1 MSRSRTEI
9 PAEVEPRARALFARR
24 LRAFRRKVHRQVGL
38 LMVLQWFAA
47 SALAWAWGAG
57 WIPSVSGGVHPGLQA
72 WTTVGGALCLLPGL
86 CFVRWRPNGPETRYV
101 VAASQL
107 AFCILGIQLTGG
119 RVETQFLVFISMALL
134 AFYIDPWVLF
144 LASAMYAGSL
154 FGLLDAWGVP
164 RYGPAPVGTHPVWE
178 RLAWIAFQ
186 ATVVGLAGQRGRLE
200 LYLGARHSAA
210 LEHTK
215 ERVEELVEQRTSQL
229 VEQQANLERTLA
241 ELEQNNKELEL
252 ARRDAVRAGRAR
264 EQFLAN
270 MGHELRTPLNAI
282 LGFTTLARTD
292 PRDDQQCEF
301 LDEVLLAG
309 RTLMH
314 KLDNV
319 LALVR
324 LEGDV
329 HEACPEPVGPSA
341 LAQRLEARYRRLL
354 EAADCELEVSVDVES
369 AHVPRGARD
378 LEQALG
384 YLLQNAAEH
393 APGAPVELRFG
404 VDAAAPGRLLVEVR
418 DHGPGLAPE
427 LLETVF
433 EPFRQSDDS
442 DTRLAQGIG
451 VGLSLA
457 RRLLGTL
464 DASVELHEAPGGG
477 LCARV
482 SVPLVPG
489 DLPAQEAGPDV
500 ERPGGAPLHVLLVE
514 DNPVNQRL
522 VQAALKRDGIRVQ
535 VPGDGALALQAF
547 SEGRFDLVLMDVQM
561 PVMDGLEATRRIRAA
576 ERVERVPILALTAR
590 DTTADVRA
598 CLEVGMDGHLGKPCS
613 PDRLVQAVRSR
624 ARIRRDEE
632 PQAA

>member
-210 LEHTK
+210 LKHTK
-215 ERVEELVEQRTSQL
+215 ERVEELAEQRTSQL

-341 LAQRLEARYRRLL
+341 LAQRLEARGAPGTWSKPSGTCCRTPPSTRPAHRWSCASASTPQLPGACSSRCATTAPASLRSCSRRSSSPSGNRTIRTRAWPRASEWDSPSRGACWGHWTRRWSCTKPL
-354 EAADCELEVSVDVES
+354 AADF
-369 AHVPRGARD
+369 AR
-378 LEQALG
+378 ACPCPWSP
-384 YLLQNAAEH
+384 ATCRRRRRARTSS
-393 APGAPVELRFG
+393 APGARRSTSCLSR
-404 VDAAAPGRLLVEVR
+404 
-418 DHGPGLAPE
+418 
-427 LLETVF
+427 T
-433 EPFRQSDDS
+433 
-442 DTRLAQGIG
+442 TR
-451 VGLSLA
+451 
-457 RRLLGTL
+457 
-464 DASVELHEAPGGG
+464 
-477 LCARV
+477 
-482 SVPLVPG
+482 
-489 DLPAQEAGPDV
+489 
-500 ERPGGAPLHVLLVE
+500 
-514 DNPVNQRL
+514 
-522 VQAALKRDGIRVQ
+522 
-535 VPGDGALALQAF
+535 
-547 SEGRFDLVLMDVQM
+547 
-561 PVMDGLEATRRIRAA
+561 
-576 ERVERVPILALTAR
+576 
-590 DTTADVRA
+590 
-598 CLEVGMDGHLGKPCS
+598 
-613 PDRLVQAVRSR
+613 
-624 ARIRRDEE
+624 
-632 PQAA
+632 